1 MNGSGRMPA
10 RRDSVL
16 IVCDS
21 ADPHAAAVAE
31 MVREVHGLDVIRF
44 DPSDYPRTYGS
55 FRVDRLGTARALT
68 QTIGLDQVRSVWWR
82 PPAPS
87 RSAQVPGV
95 DSDFEPDACDSFL
108 EGMLWSIPAHWV
120 NDPGADRTA
129 SRRIVQWETAVRAGL
144 RVPETLVTNDP
155 DEAHSF
161 TESRP
166 GPVVFKRD
174 GTHRQACAQARI
186 VGRDS
191 LVRMSDIR
199 RAPAAFQ
206 DYVQAECELR
216 VVWVD
221 GVEWTVRIDAAP
233 GVERLVDRPRDSVTF
248 GVATLPA
255 SVSKSMSTLMG
266 ALGLGFGVLDL
277 RIGLDGEYYFLEVDP
292 RGRFDHLAA
301 ATGLPIFRSMADLL
315 ADDEMV
321 TGR

>member
-1 MNGSGRMPA
+1 MPT

-16 IVCDS
+16 IVCE
-21 ADPHAAAVAE
+21 AGDPHAAAVAE

-55 FRVDRLGTARALT
+55 FRLDRLGTARALT
-68 QTIGLDQVRSVWWR
+68 QTIGLDQARSVWWR
-82 PPAPS
+82 PPTPS
-87 RSAQVPGV
+87 RSAQRPGV
-95 DSDFEPDACDSFL
+95 DSDFQPDACDSFL

-155 DEAHSF
+155 DEARSF

-166 GPVVFKRD
+166 GPVVLKRD
-174 GTHRQACAQARI
+174 GIHRPSRARARI
-186 VGRDS
+186 VGRDNFG
-191 LVRMSDIR
+191 RMSDIR

-221 GVEWTVRIDAAP
+221 GVEWTVRIDTPP
-233 GVERLVDRPRDSVTF
+233 GVERLVDRPRESVTF
-248 GVATLPA
+248 GVTTLPA
-255 SVSKSMSTLMG
+255 SVSKSLSTLMG

-301 ATGLPIFRSMADLL
+301 ATGLPMFRSIADLL

>member
-1 MNGSGRMPA
+1 VSGFRRGPA

-16 IVCDS
+16 IVCDTG
-21 ADPHAAAVAE
+21 DPHAAAVAT
-31 MVREVHGLDVIRF
+31 MVEQVHGLEVIRF
-44 DPSDYPRTYGS
+44 DPSTYPRAYGS
-55 FRVDRLGTARALT
+55 FRVDRLGTARAMSRAV
-68 QTIGLDQVRSVWWR
+68 GLDRARSVWWR
-82 PPAPS
+82 PATPS
-87 RSAQVPGV
+87 RSALMPGI

-155 DEAHSF
+155 DEARSF

-174 GTHRQACAQARI
+174 GTRRGSCPQARI
-186 VGRDS
+186 VTREDFA
-191 LVRMSDIR
+191 RMSDIR
-199 RAPAAFQ
+199 RCPAAFQ
-206 DYVQAECELR
+206 DYVQSECELR

-221 GVEWTVRIDAAP
+221 GVEWTVRVDAPP
-233 GVERLVDRPRDSVTF
+233 GVQRLVDRPAVEVSFSAT
-248 GVATLPA
+248 TLPA
-255 SVSKSMSTLMG
+255 SVSKSLATLMG

-277 RIGLDGEYYFLEVDP
+277 RVGLDGEYYFLEVDP
-292 RGRFDHLAA
+292 RGRFDHLVT
-301 ATGLPIFRSMADLL
+301 ATGLPMFRSIADLL